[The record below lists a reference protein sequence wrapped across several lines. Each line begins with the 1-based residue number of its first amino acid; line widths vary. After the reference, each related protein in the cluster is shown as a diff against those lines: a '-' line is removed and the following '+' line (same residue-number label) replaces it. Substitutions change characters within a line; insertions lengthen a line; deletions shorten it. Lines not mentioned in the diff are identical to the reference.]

1 MFFDDKDDE
10 KEEVV
15 ALPSTAGPPGVL
27 RERFTVHANQPLP
40 DLSTAM
46 ADAYVAEDKKE
57 PGRKLFALVIRP
69 GIPPRLSLMRGIKG
83 LSHPGLMQLLEW
95 GPMTWPSASRQ
106 CMTLIYE
113 RPLGQRVMKGLK
125 DEVQKF
131 ADHEVSRRVI
141 EPLLAVLKD
150 FEMKSI
156 SHRNIRPTNL
166 FYMDERHDRVALGD
180 GATTAPACEQPAVFE
195 PIPSAMCSPMARG
208 AGSEADDMYA
218 LGATLAVLMIGRL
231 PTAQMDDD
239 TILRNKLEYGSY
251 GTIVG
256 ENRLPMAMVE
266 LLRGLLCDDV
276 KARWNLE
283 TLEMWV
289 QGRRMTP
296 LQAKPEKRAQRAF
309 PFQGREYLTGKELA
323 SAFAR
328 HWDQALAVVM
338 EGKLEIWLRRAT
350 EDKERAEAVAA
361 QVRLAMTA
369 TSDKSAAEQVMLC
382 RVLMMLDPNAPIRY
396 RGYGAMPDGIG
407 AALAVQMS
415 KGAETKMLTEMIRRD
430 VVKAY
435 FEMDNGERDDPISEG
450 SFRDIRNLMSQVGLG
465 FGLERA
471 LYELNDSLP
480 CQSKLVAEEYVMD
493 IKDLMHGL
501 NIYGTGKGDAAQ
513 WPCDRHVAAFI
524 GARARSDVD
533 RNLASIN
540 DPDKSKALMALLNM
554 LAVFQYRLCP
564 ESLPG
569 LASWVGKLATTLVES
584 YHSREKRKEF
594 EGTLPKLAKRGS
606 VVEIFQLLDD
616 ASAKEKDFNDFSW
629 AQAQYQAAEEA
640 IRRIESQDEDII
652 SGSDKVGKQFAAVT
666 GIMVSMLTITISII
680 MRVW

>member
-10 KEEVV
+10 KEEVIV
-15 ALPSTAGPPGVL
+15 VPSMAGPPGVL
-27 RERFTVHANQPLP
+27 RDRYVVHANQPLP
-40 DLSTAM
+40 DLSTVT

-57 PGRKLFALVIRP
+57 PSRKLFALVIRP
-69 GIPPRLSLMRGIKG
+69 GIPPRMSVMRGVKG
-83 LSHPGLMQLLEW
+83 VSHPGLVQMLEW
-95 GPMTWPSASRQ
+95 GPMTWPNASRQ

-113 RPLGQRVMKGLK
+113 RPLGARLMKNLK

-131 ADHEVSRRVI
+131 ADHDISRRVI
-141 EPLLAVLKD
+141 EPMVAVLKEFD
-150 FEMKSI
+150 MKSVA
-156 SHRNIRPTNL
+156 HRNIRPSNL
-166 FYMDERHDRVALGD
+166 FYMDDRNDRIALGD
-180 GATTAPACEQPAVFE
+180 GSSTPPACEQPAVFE
-195 PIPSAMCSPMARG
+195 PIPSAMCNPMARG

-218 LGATLAVLMIGRL
+218 LGVTLAVLMIGRL
-231 PTAQMDDD
+231 PTAHMDDS
-239 TILRNKLEYGSY
+239 TILRTKLEYGSY

-256 ENRLPMAMVE
+256 ENRLPMAIVE

-283 TLEMWV
+283 ALEMWV

-323 SAFAR
+323 SAFAQ

-350 EDKERAEAVAA
+350 EDKERAEAVAG
-361 QVRLAMTA
+361 QVRLAVTA
-369 TSDKSAAEQVMLC
+369 TTDKAAAEQVMLC
-382 RVLMMLDPNAPIRY
+382 KVLMMLDPNAPIRY

-415 KGAETKMLTEMIRRD
+415 KGTDTKMLTEMIRRD

-435 FEMDNGERDDPISEG
+435 FEMDNGERDDPISVG
-450 SFRDIRNLMSQVGLG
+450 SFRDIRNLMSQTGLG

-480 CQSKLVAEEYVMD
+480 CQSKLVAEEYVTD
-493 IKDLMHGL
+493 IKEMIQAL
-501 NIYGTGKGDAAQ
+501 NIYGASKGDAKQ

-569 LASWVGKLATTLVES
+569 LANWVAKLATTLVES
-584 YHSREKRKEF
+584 FHSREKRKEF
-594 EGTLPKLAKRGS
+594 ETTLPKLAKRGS

-616 ASAKEKDFNDFSW
+616 ASAKDKDFNDFSW